1 MGHVGSSIAGRG
13 SRPAATGS
21 SPHFTA
27 SDEYDPPTVQ
37 VARNQAIKGALQ
49 IGASEVGENR
59 PFFGAEVV
67 VESDGERLARF
78 VVSIG
83 VSPLQ

>member
-1 MGHVGSSIAGRG
+1 MPLFKINVVNE
-13 SRPAATGS
+13 
-21 SPHFTA
+21 HFTS
-27 SDEYDPPTVQ
+27 SDEYDLPTVQ

-49 IGASEVGENR
+49 IGAGEVGDGK
-59 PFFGAEVV
+59 PFFGAEVI

-78 VVSIG
+78 IVSIG